1 MPNRETW
8 EFINSFAPWFSA
20 LATLCAVL
28 VSLYLALRTSRPRV
42 RVSSS
47 IARVIPTGR
56 RLKDGAEFFKI
67 HVVNHGFRDVV
78 VSGIM
83 WKQRVL
89 RRQSYGVVP
98 PADPLSTKVPAKL
111 QHGDQADFLFPT
123 ETFPLD
129 SSELLKTLGTAGP
142 SSLQLRLLSVGVY
155 TSTGEEFLSPLNL
168 HIRKWLIKQASQYR
182 LNLTSA

>member
-8 EFINSFAPWFSA
+8 EFINSFAPWFSG
-20 LATLCAVL
+20 LGTLCAVL

-42 RVSSS
+42 LVSSS

-83 WKQRVL
+83 WEAKSLAKTIVRCCSA
-89 RRQSYGVVP
+89 RRPS
-98 PADPLSTKVPAKL
+98 
-111 QHGDQADFLFPT
+111 
-123 ETFPLD
+123 LD
-129 SSELLKTLGTAGP
+129 KGASKTAA
-142 SSLQLRLLSVGVY
+142 
-155 TSTGEEFLSPLNL
+155 
-168 HIRKWLIKQASQYR
+168 W
-182 LNLTSA
+182 